1 LQSKKLAVEKKGMQK
16 ARLFKNNTTAMNST
30 FHERYSPHRTTVH
43 PMLNRIRAPA
53 CNDLPAKHERLHS
66 GRGCDEKV
74 VDLAVLNISF
84 T

>member
-1 LQSKKLAVEKKGMQK
+1 MQK

-30 FHERYSPHRTTVH
+30 SYERCGLYGRPVH

-53 CNDLPAKHERLHS
+53 WNDLPAKHERLHG
-66 GRGCDEKV
+66 GRGCDERV